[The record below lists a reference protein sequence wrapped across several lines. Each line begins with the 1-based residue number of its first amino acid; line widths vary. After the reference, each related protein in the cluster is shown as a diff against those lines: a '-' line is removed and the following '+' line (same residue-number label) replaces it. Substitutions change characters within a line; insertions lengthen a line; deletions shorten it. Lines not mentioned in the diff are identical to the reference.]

1 MFEPAQLQ
9 GGDMIAYTA
18 TPTQP
23 LDGNEVLRVIII
35 EASPC
40 RMKINQDRSDILL
53 RCIVMF
59 SRCATM
65 KPGDSYDFYAR
76 DCAVE
81 YWRKL

>member
-35 EASPC
+35 EARQYP
-40 RMKINQDRSDILL
+40 IDEVLL